1 MSKLNEKI
9 HLLMEMN
16 VFCEHY
22 NSLDGFIPNWNDP
35 NQEKFGISH
44 FGSLA
49 NEEYKPYDIE
59 KLCCVN
65 KFVFGLCVSN
75 ENTAKHLLSEFGER
89 LKLYY

>member
-22 NSLDGFIPNWNDP
+22 NSLDGFIPDWNDGS
-35 NQEKFGISH
+35 QEKHGLMITGEVIPAWSFLSKN
-44 FGSLA
+44 L
-49 NEEYKPYDIE
+49 
-59 KLCCVN
+59 
-65 KFVFGLCVSN
+65 VFGLAVS
-75 ENTAKHLLSEFGER
+75 SEERAEQMKEEFKER